1 MPAEP
6 KKRGRPRKTALPAK
20 GVRKPTLAAGHRAIV
35 DAWFVNGCV
44 SKRRAMH
51 ACGYSVNTA
60 WEVFNREDVKDEIKR
75 RQDQRRDRAD
85 VTEARIT
92 AELAK
97 LAFTNMGDLLE
108 VNEDG
113 SAYLDLNSMT
123 DAHRAALVEYQSETY
138 TDKVL
143 QENCNEVSHLLS
155 GDTLPGNE
163 TNVGFTTVK
172 VLKSKIKFASKQ
184 AALDSLARIL
194 GMFKDK
200 VEVSGVTSLVDRV
213 AAARKRL
220 NEDAKV

>member
-1 MPAEP
+1 MAAEP
-6 KKRGRPRKTALPAK
+6 KKRGRPRKAALPAK
-20 GVRKPTLAAGHRAIV
+20 GVRKPTLTAGHRAIV
-35 DAWFVNGCV
+35 DAWFANNCV
-44 SKRRAMH
+44 SKRRALVTV
-51 ACGYSVNTA
+51 GYSPNTA
-60 WEVFNREDVKDEIKR
+60 HDIFNREDVKDEIKR

-123 DAHRAALVEYQSETY
+123 DAHRAALVEYQAETY
-138 TDKVL
+138 TDKGL
-143 QENCNEVSHLLS
+143 GENCNEELLPLS
-155 GDTLPGNE
+155 GETGPGIE
-163 TNVGFTTVK
+163 TNDGYRTVR